1 MQDQT
6 ASKTALGAAYIRAAH
21 QLLDD
26 EPLLLTDPAA
36 LPLLGAQTDEIIRGA
51 LDLYQSPGGMALRVH
66 VVLRSRF
73 TEDRLEA
80 VAAKGVTRYVLIGAG
95 YDSFALRQPPWAR
108 ALQIVEVDHPAT
120 QADKRERIARAG
132 LLEPDNLIFASADF
146 EREGLSE
153 VLARCGI
160 GPGEPVF
167 FSWLGVTIYLEE
179 VAIDATLRTIAS
191 FAPGS
196 EVTLTFRQ
204 PLDPASSIL
213 ADIVSKLGE
222 PYVSFFT
229 PDQIEAKL
237 RDAGFSDIDFL
248 TPERAEALY
257 FTPSRNDLPAPTG
270 TTILSASVWN

>member
-1 MQDQT
+1 M
-6 ASKTALGAAYIRAAH
+6 
-21 QLLDD
+21 
-26 EPLLLTDPAA
+26 
-36 LPLLGAQTDEIIRGA
+36 
-51 LDLYQSPGGMALRVH
+51 
-66 VVLRSRF
+66 
-73 TEDRLEA
+73 
-80 VAAKGVTRYVLIGAG
+80 
-95 YDSFALRQPPWAR
+95 
-108 ALQIVEVDHPAT
+108 
-120 QADKRERIARAG
+120 
-132 LLEPDNLIFASADF
+132 
-146 EREGLSE
+146 
-153 VLARCGI
+153 
-160 GPGEPVF
+160 F

-257 FTPSRNDLPAPTG
+257 FTPSRNDCRRPRG